1 MAKGLVWL
9 SEAVSHAM
17 EGHPRWTGHGGEFW
31 QHVVHWRRTW
41 QTTPVFLTRE
51 PHEQYKK
58 EILLSHE
65 KNEILSYETGCI
77 DVEGIMLNEMSEG
90 KR

>member
-1 MAKGLVWL
+1 M
-9 SEAVSHAM
+9 
-17 EGHPRWTGHGGEFW
+17 
-31 QHVVHWRRTW
+31 
-41 QTTPVFLTRE
+41 FLTRE

-65 KNEILSYETGCI
+65 KSEILSYETGCT